1 MKYAWIKSH
10 TQQYPIRRMCRALRI
25 SPSGYYDWLHH
36 QISAREQK
44 RQIMT
49 FAVKVSHQRSHGIYG
64 HRKIHKDLVQEF
76 KIDCCVET
84 VRRIM
89 RDNGIRSRVKHK
101 YVVTTDSKH
110 NFKVADNILDGQF
123 AVDQPDKIW
132 TADITYIPTREGW
145 LYLAAVEDLF
155 NREIVGWA
163 TSENIDAFLVSEALR
178 VALLRR
184 SIGSESEILHHSDR
198 GSQYCSDMYQDLLT
212 NNEIICS
219 MSRKGNCWDN
229 ACMESFFGKLKNE
242 WTKEKQYMTREE
254 AKNDIFKYIEMFY
267 NRQRRH
273 EALGYVTPVEFRERH
288 EKDHAA

>member
-1 MKYAWIKSH
+1 
-10 TQQYPIRRMCRALRI
+10 MCRALRV
-25 SPSGYYDWLHH
+25 SPSGYYGWLYH
-36 QISAREQK
+36 QPSARDRK

-49 FAVKVSHQRSHGIYG
+49 FAVKISHQRSHGIYG
-64 HRKIHKDLVQEF
+64 HRKIHEDLVQEHN
-76 KIDCCVET
+76 IDCCVET

-101 YVVTTDSKH
+101 YVVTTNSNHD
-110 NFKVADNILDGQF
+110 FKVADNILDGQF
-123 AVDQPDKIW
+123 AVDQPDKVW

-184 SIGSESEILHHSDR
+184 SIGSESDILHHSDQ
-198 GSQYCSDMYQDLLT
+198 GSQYCSDMYQELLT
-212 NNEIICS
+212 NNEITCS

-273 EALGYVTPVEFRERH
+273 EALGYVTPVEFRERY